1 MPSTKQSTLIRPTP
15 GQERTDAG
23 FRACMAS
30 RFPDMTQEQLDA
42 LVAVWHAGVLPGLM
56 FRNEALFTTYI
67 VPLLQLATP
76 SHSTIIEHV
85 RTSASKS
92 NDASVNALLDHSNLA
107 STSPALHIDH
117 NDGFRIVGSIGEY
130 VAVHWRGLPDA
141 YDTFV
146 LRSELP
152 STSPSS
158 SIDTIQAL
166 TLPSLVVSSD
176 FHHAVATYTPLWV
189 NPLDFA
195 VETPSSSTTAKKIHS
210 HDDQPQAKKP
220 RVDPSILQR
229 LQGDAAAAVATLL
242 TDAAASIDESS
253 NVLYGHLAPTAA
265 PPLKATTVLT
275 VDQPSVVVPSCSR
288 WFSLHSIHPL
298 EKRMLPEF
306 FQDNKA
312 KPPTVYM
319 TYRNYMVNASRAA
332 PHVYLTATACRRNL
346 AGDACAIL
354 RVHEFLMHWGL
365 INYHVPAHAAPPL
378 QNDVPS
384 LASFDLTHL
393 SSSESIGYPQLKAAS
408 SVCESCAEAH
418 PVQFELTVDA
428 KRKERLVQ
436 HGLPHRKLDAWGARP
451 GSGVCGAC
459 FAGRKFPSHLDPSDF
474 TALAPVSTTTNWTAV
489 DKRRLL
495 DALTDVDTSQP
506 VDWNDIAMRV
516 GRPAKE
522 CLAQF
527 LKTPLEQRETN
538 PSELHDRLQTYPHV
552 TAVPDLAGIVARA
565 DPSLAKAAAAAA
577 IVQLEQLNKQRGGAV
592 VAQGQPHS
600 VAAAAQALA
609 KTASIAGMTTVKGE
623 ATHEAAAEA
632 HTTAATAV
640 AVLAAKAQ
648 VCQSTNLTYFS
659 EHVVDSSYDQGYCQ
673 ARRRYSQKPCGHVA
687 TMPNAAHSIET
698 PSIGPAGIRL
708 AS

>member
-67 VPLLQLATP
+67 VPLLQLAMP

-85 RTSASKS
+85 HTAASKS

-107 STSPALHIDH
+107 STSPAVHIDH
-117 NDGFRIVGSIGEY
+117 NDGFRVLGSIGEY

-195 VETPSSSTTAKKIHS
+195 VETPSSPTTAKKVCVHLIHS

-242 TDAAASIDESS
+242 NDAAASVDESS

-378 QNDVPS
+378 QNVPS
-384 LASFDLTHL
+384 LASFDLARS
-393 SSSESIGYPQLKAAS
+393 SSSESIGYPQLEAS
-408 SVCESCAEAH
+408 SVCETCAEAH
-418 PVQFELTVDA
+418 PVRFELTADA

-436 HGLPHRKLDAWGARP
+436 HGLPHRKLDAWGVRP

-474 TALAPVSTTTNWTAV
+474 TALAPVSTTTNWTAD

-495 DALTDVDTSQP
+495 DALTDADTSQP
-506 VDWNDIAMRV
+506 VDWNDIATRV

-538 PSELHDRLQTYPHV
+538 PSELHDRPPLRTYPHV

-577 IVQLEQLNKQRGGAV
+577 IVQLEQLNKQRGGPV
-592 VAQGQPHS
+592 VAQ
-600 VAAAAQALA
+600 V
-609 KTASIAGMTTVKGE
+609 I
-623 ATHEAAAEA
+623 
-632 HTTAATAV
+632 
-640 AVLAAKAQ
+640 
-648 VCQSTNLTYFS
+648 STLCLY
-659 EHVVDSSYDQGYCQ
+659 
-673 ARRRYSQKPCGHVA
+673 
-687 TMPNAAHSIET
+687 
-698 PSIGPAGIRL
+698 
-708 AS
+708 

>member
-130 VAVHWRGLPDA
+130 AAVHWRGLPDA

-195 VETPSSSTTAKKIHS
+195 VETPSSPTTAKKVCVHLIHS

-365 INYHVPAHAAPPL
+365 INYHL
-378 QNDVPS
+378 
-384 LASFDLTHL
+384 
-393 SSSESIGYPQLKAAS
+393 EAAS

-418 PVQFELTVDA
+418 PVQFELTADA

-474 TALAPVSTTTNWTAV
+474 TALAPVSTTTNWTAD

-527 LKTPLEQRETN
+527 LKTPLDQRETN
-538 PSELHDRLQTYPHV
+538 PSEVHDRPQTYPHV

-565 DPSLAKAAAAAA
+565 DPSVAKAAAAAA

-592 VAQGQPHS
+592 VAQ
-600 VAAAAQALA
+600 VAKERYELYVDKLNTAQAKL
-609 KTASIAGMTTVKGE
+609 S
-623 ATHEAAAEA
+623 
-632 HTTAATAV
+632 AATD
-640 AVLAAKAQ
+640 
-648 VCQSTNLTYFS
+648 
-659 EHVVDSSYDQGYCQ
+659 E
-673 ARRRYSQKPCGHVA
+673 
-687 TMPNAAHSIET
+687 I
-698 PSIGPAGIRL
+698 
-708 AS
+708 

>member
-195 VETPSSSTTAKKIHS
+195 VETPSSPTTAKKVCVHLIHS

-365 INYHVPAHAAPPL
+365 INYHL
-378 QNDVPS
+378 
-384 LASFDLTHL
+384 
-393 SSSESIGYPQLKAAS
+393 EAAS

-418 PVQFELTVDA
+418 PVQFELTADA

-474 TALAPVSTTTNWTAV
+474 TALAPVSTTTNWTAD

-527 LKTPLEQRETN
+527 LKTPLDQRETN
-538 PSELHDRLQTYPHV
+538 PSEVHDRPQTYPHV

-565 DPSLAKAAAAAA
+565 DPSVAKAAAAAA

-592 VAQGQPHS
+592 VAQ
-600 VAAAAQALA
+600 VAKERYELYVDKLNTAQAKL
-609 KTASIAGMTTVKGE
+609 S
-623 ATHEAAAEA
+623 
-632 HTTAATAV
+632 AATD
-640 AVLAAKAQ
+640 
-648 VCQSTNLTYFS
+648 
-659 EHVVDSSYDQGYCQ
+659 E
-673 ARRRYSQKPCGHVA
+673 
-687 TMPNAAHSIET
+687 I
-698 PSIGPAGIRL
+698 
-708 AS
+708 

>member
-195 VETPSSSTTAKKIHS
+195 VETPSSSTTAKKVCVHLIHS

-592 VAQGQPHS
+592 VAQ
-600 VAAAAQALA
+600 VAKERYELYVDKLNTAQAKL
-609 KTASIAGMTTVKGE
+609 S
-623 ATHEAAAEA
+623 
-632 HTTAATAV
+632 AATD
-640 AVLAAKAQ
+640 
-648 VCQSTNLTYFS
+648 
-659 EHVVDSSYDQGYCQ
+659 E
-673 ARRRYSQKPCGHVA
+673 
-687 TMPNAAHSIET
+687 I
-698 PSIGPAGIRL
+698 
-708 AS
+708 